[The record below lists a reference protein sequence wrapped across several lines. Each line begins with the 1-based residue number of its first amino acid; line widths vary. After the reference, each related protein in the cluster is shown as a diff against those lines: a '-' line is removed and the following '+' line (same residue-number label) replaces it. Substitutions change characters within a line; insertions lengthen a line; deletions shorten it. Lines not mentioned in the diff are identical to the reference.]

1 MSRKGTS
8 MRKMKETLRLHF
20 DADLSLRQIAE
31 SCGIAPAT
39 AGKII
44 NRAVT
49 AGIKWPL
56 GELSDKE
63 LYRRLYGERKTYEG
77 KRSLPSM
84 DYISGELKKKSV
96 TLKLIWEE
104 YRLGVDD
111 GYSYTQFCDIFKR
124 WRDSHVPPTMR
135 MSHKAGEKMFVDWG
149 GQTIEYYEHGES
161 NKAYL
166 FVSALG
172 ASNYIFVQV
181 YPNMKQQNFLAGHV
195 ESFEYF
201 GGIPEIIVPDNT
213 KTAVIKT
220 SLYDPELN
228 PAYQELAEY
237 YGTVVLPAR
246 SRKPRDKAKVENAVQ
261 YAQRWILA
269 ALRNMQ
275 FLSFGELKNA
285 VSAKLD
291 ELNKRP
297 FSKMDGCRLQLF
309 KETDKNALKA
319 LPEHRFS
326 SGEWKKATV
335 HIDYHIQV
343 DRHYYSVPYRY
354 VGKLVEVRLTGS
366 TLEVFSDGE
375 RLATHKRSY
384 QKGRATTLK
393 EHMPKAHHLM
403 IETSSSELILQA
415 EQTGPFCAEAVASLM
430 ETMPRPEMA
439 FRGCQGII
447 RLGKKYGI
455 ERLEQ
460 ACKKGLDLQDCRY
473 RSINSMLE
481 NNMED
486 IDMPVNIFKPNN
498 HRNIRGRNYYAQEN
512 ISC

>member
-8 MRKMKETLRLHF
+8 MRKIKETLRLHF
-20 DADLSLRQIAE
+20 QADLSLRKIGE

-44 NRAVT
+44 SKAVA

-56 GELSDKE
+56 DKLSDRELHKRLFGAPEKE
-63 LYRRLYGERKTYEG
+63 EG

-104 YRLGVDD
+104 YRLGVSD
-111 GYSYTQFCDIFKR
+111 GYSYSQFCDIFKC
-124 WRDSHVPPTMR
+124 WRDNHMPPSMR
-135 MSHKAGEKMFVDWG
+135 MMHKAGEKMFVDWG
-149 GQTIEYYEHGES
+149 GQTIEYCEHGEYS
-161 NKAYL
+161 KAYL

-172 ASNYIFVQV
+172 VSNYTFAQV
-181 YPNMKQQNFLAGHV
+181 YPNMKQQSFLAGHI

-201 GGIPEIIVPDNT
+201 GGVPEITVPDNT

-220 SLYDPELN
+220 CIYDPELN

-261 YAQRWILA
+261 YAQRWILG

-285 VSAKLD
+285 VRIKLD

-297 FSKMDGCRLQLF
+297 FSKMDGCRHKAF
-309 KETDKNALKA
+309 EETDKDALRT

-335 HIDYHIQV
+335 YIDYHIQV
-343 DRHYYSVPYRY
+343 DSHYYSVPYRY
-354 VGKLVEVRLTGS
+354 VGKQVEVRLTGS
-366 TLEVFSDGE
+366 TVEIFCDGE
-375 RLATHKRSY
+375 RLASHKRSY

-393 EHMPKAHHLM
+393 EHMPEAHHLM
-403 IETSSSELILQA
+403 TETSTSELIAKA
-415 EQTGPFCAEAVASLM
+415 EKTGPFCAEAVAYLM
-430 ETMPRPEMA
+430 ERMPRPEMA

-447 RLGKKYGI
+447 RLGKKYGND
-455 ERLEQ
+455 RLEK
-460 ACKKGLDLQDCRY
+460 ACRKGLNLQDCRY
-473 RSINSMLE
+473 RSICSMLE

-486 IDMPVNIFKPNN
+486 MDMPVNTVKVTN
-498 HRNIRGRNYYAQEN
+498 HHNVRGRNYYAQEN
-512 ISC
+512 LPC